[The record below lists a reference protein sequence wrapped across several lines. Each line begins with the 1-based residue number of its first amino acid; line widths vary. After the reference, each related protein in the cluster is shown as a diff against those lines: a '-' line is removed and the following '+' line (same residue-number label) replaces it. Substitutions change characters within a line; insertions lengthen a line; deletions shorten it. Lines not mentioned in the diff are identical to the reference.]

1 MTFLP
6 QDSRSFIKRNNL
18 KGLMEANIGHMQ
30 LIVLIIAKLWMIS
43 LTMGISAKAKKGVG
57 VASKH

>member
-1 MTFLP
+1 
-6 QDSRSFIKRNNL
+6 
-18 KGLMEANIGHMQ
+18 MEANIGHMQ